1 MRNLLKLNTR
11 RRKAQ
16 FFVLSAFA
24 IVSILYLLSS
34 WIQPYTILDTSS
46 VVLQQGPFIF
56 NNLKEKA
63 IETVN
68 ISKTCT
74 DLMYDLDEYNNFI
87 TSYASSQN
95 INLNFTYNIS
105 QITIPNCQIPSGSQ
119 IVIPMN
125 LTLKSTNAFIASNFT
140 ATWTAP

>member
-1 MRNLLKLNTR
+1 MAFRTRNLLKSSTR

-24 IVSILYLLSS
+24 IVSILYLVSS

-46 VVLQQGPFIF
+46 AVLQQGPFVF

-63 IETVN
+63 IATVN

-87 TSYASSQN
+87 TNYASSQN
-95 INLNFTYNIS
+95 VNANFTY
-105 QITIPNCQIPSGSQ
+105 TIPNCQISSGSQ